1 MSFVHR
7 ARSGQSRQ
15 AFGLPWLIFLSPRS
29 PPWRIGQQLPSRA
42 DVGVALG
49 VVSKLVLT
57 KQTLAHRG
65 AALRPDP
72 FRTSAESR
80 ASFHFHQQ
88 LVRPA
93 TNATIFSEAEIV
105 R

>member
-7 ARSGQSRQ
+7 ARSRQSRQ
-15 AFGLPWLIFLSPRS
+15 AFRVAPVDLLEIAQPAVADR
-29 PPWRIGQQLPSRA
+29 RQQLPSRA

-57 KQTLAHRG
+57 KQALAHRG

-80 ASFHFHQQ
+80 ASFHFHQE
-88 LVRPA
+88 LCSPGYKR
-93 TNATIFSEAEIV
+93 NHFF
-105 R
+105 RD